1 MKKTILF
8 IITLCL
14 TVFISGCNKEPKPE
28 ERFAQ
33 YIKLW
38 NDQNFDEMYGFLS
51 VEAQASV
58 TKEEFVERYNKIYQD
73 LEIDKLDVN
82 FIKPEEE
89 DEPEST
95 VDYPFS
101 VKMESIAG
109 PISFDHTAQLVK
121 EEQDENRNWY
131 LNWDT
136 TYIFPDLEEGDKI
149 NFSTVKAER
158 GQILD
163 RDGNGIAINGTA
175 LNIGVVPQKMEGQEE
190 EIISNLSE
198 LLEMSEES
206 IQNALDAD
214 WVQPDQFVPLKKIS
228 RDDTALQEAL
238 FAMEAV
244 TNTRAEAREY
254 PYGEALSHL
263 TGYVGP
269 VTAEELEKLQGK
281 GYSGTDLIGK
291 RGLEQ
296 ILEAQLKGQNGIK
309 ILIVKEDGTEKL
321 LAERPVKNGE
331 NVQLTLDVVLH
342 QKIYDQMKGM
352 AGASAAID
360 PLTGE
365 TLALVSSPGFDPN
378 AMTLGISATKRQ
390 ALEEDPLQPLLN
402 RFRATYVPGSVIKPI
417 TAAIGLESGAISM
430 DTAYEINEK
439 QWGLD
444 SWGNYK
450 ITRYTNLQGQI
461 DLKKAMIYSDNI
473 YFARAALDIGQDDFT
488 EGLKNFGFDED
499 LDFFY
504 PIEDSQM
511 GSIENEQNVAD
522 SAYGQAQVEMNVLH
536 LAATYTPFVNGG
548 NMIKPIMQI
557 EEEKSQVWKEGLIS
571 AEHAA
576 AINSLLTKVVTDPN
590 GTARDAK
597 IDGYPLAGKTGT
609 AEIKEKQGEKGEELG
624 WFVGYN
630 PNTPDLLITMML
642 ENAQTQGGSKAAV
655 TRVTNIFR

>member
-14 TVFISGCNKEPKPE
+14 TVFISGCNKDPKPE

-38 NDQNFDEMYGFLS
+38 NDQNFDEMYGFLA

-121 EEQDENRNWY
+121 EEQDENGNWY

-190 EIISNLSE
+190 KIISNLSE

-331 NVQLTLDVVLH
+331 SVQLTLDVVLH

-461 DLKKAMIYSDNI
+461 DLEKAMIYSDNI

-536 LAATYTPFVNGG
+536 LAATYTPFVNSG